1 MVSADRYAEAAGLKH
16 IHLHQTRQTYT
27 RIMAEETASL
37 IETQEALGHESPKT
51 MRVYVQRIAI
61 KRDKHSKK
69 VSARLRE

>member
-1 MVSADRYAEAAGLKH
+1 
-16 IHLHQTRQTYT
+16 
-27 RIMAEETASL
+27 MAEETASL